1 MINRT
6 QGQILIFIAFVFC
19 GAFLGFLYSLFFFKK
34 TKNKVISAIID
45 FVYGV
50 ICCCFIFVFFDK
62 LICFD
67 VAFFDFFGI
76 FLGFLVY
83 KLLFWKTLDS
93 VFNELYN
100 KIVKYTKG
108 VITKYANE
116 RKNNKVHHCFGGR
129 LDICFGACD
138 DYPYL
143 SKGTAQLKGKTTS
156 RTVGRIKRIKRRN
169 RRRSG
174 WRISFNS

>member
-19 GAFLGFLYSLFFFKK
+19 GMVLAFCYSLFFFKK
-34 TKNKVISAIID
+34 TKNKLINASID
-45 FVYGV
+45 FVYG
-50 ICCCFIFVFFDK
+50 IISCCFIFLFFDK

-83 KLLFWKTLDS
+83 RLLFGKTLDS

-100 KIVKYTKG
+100 KMNKYTKG

-116 RKNNKVHHCFGGR
+116 RKNNKIHHRFGSR
-129 LDICFGACD
+129 FNICFGACD

-143 SKGTAQLKGKTTS
+143 SKSTTQFEGKTTS
-156 RTVGRIKRIKRRN
+156 KAVGRIKRVKRRN
-169 RRRSG
+169 RGRNGR
-174 WRISFNS
+174 RISFDS